1 MSCESSLSIGSLPIA
16 GGAAAAGIASAKAAE
31 AAIAGI
37 GSAES
42 AGTATSPG
50 TARHHVTQD
59 QARQKAAASAA
70 PIPAGSAR
78 AEQEEKQKDPA
89 DYRRPGNGVGG
100 RTAYVAGKLRGGGYG
115 LCPGSTRAQGLR
127 AAHQRV
133 AL

>member
-1 MSCESSLSIGSLPIA
+1 MGGGGSCPTGPLRTA

-78 AEQEEKQKDPA
+78 AEQEAKQKDPA
-89 DYRRPGNGVGG
+89 DYRRPGNGVRG
-100 RTAYVAGKLRGGGYG
+100 RTTYAAG
-115 LCPGSTRAQGLR
+115 S
-127 AAHQRV
+127 V
-133 AL
+133 